1 MENNIRAL
9 RKEAG
14 LTQRE
19 LAELMGISN
28 VTLCR
33 WETGTK
39 LPKLESLFA
48 LAQLFR
54 VPLDAIYP
62 MEREEGDHAAGA

>member
-14 LTQRE
+14 LTQME
-19 LAELMGISN
+19 LAELMG
-28 VTLCR
+28 R